1 MPDRGSA
8 APKRSFEAAGAL
20 VAILILGL
28 AFRLIIAYVLLPGSG
43 FGADRSTFQAW
54 AGDLAANG
62 PFGFYDRG
70 FFADYTPGYLY
81 VLWLVG
87 IVGTALGG
95 IGDLIKLPAI
105 AADVAIA
112 WLVHSFVQELGGSRR
127 AARIGAILFLVNPVT
142 WFDSAIWAQVDSVG
156 VVFLLLSLRDLWR
169 RRPERAS
176 FFAVVAAIVKPQLG
190 ILVPIIAI
198 VLVRRHVY
206 DRLRLASRT
215 AADEDPSTEL
225 PSGPSGDPWFDRLGT
240 GPIRL
245 VTSAGVGLA
254 TAIGLCLPFG
264 LSPVGLLELVAKAA
278 GGYPYVTVNAYNP
291 WALLSHDGNGLA
303 ENGLWLRDAA
313 GDKADQVATLIGGIP
328 AVYVGTG
335 LLLVGI
341 ALVCLVVARW
351 SRPATVTL
359 DEGGRSGAVRIVTDE
374 RRLLVVALTVMALV
388 FFVLPTRVHERYL
401 YPALALGAILAA
413 SSVRW
418 RIAYVVLALASF
430 ANLYAILLTPFYENP
445 GIKDWLGVGDAIRSP
460 LGVTLVVVGH
470 VAVFVWALAE
480 LRPAAIRRLDV
491 ETLGDSLWERV
502 QDDRSPAESQ
512 PPPERGEVPDRAA
525 GVLARAAPE
534 PWVGGASAGSG
545 PSGGLPLPFGLGAVR
560 ARLSDRSR
568 GLHGEGGG
576 RFDRLDVWLLVVIVV
591 ASLAL
596 RTFRLSEPYR
606 MHFDEVY
613 HARTATE
620 FLQDWR
626 YGERHDIYEFTHP
639 HLAKYAMAVG
649 LIVAGDDRVT
659 GQRSLGTAVSDVL
672 IEPRWEDPA
681 LPGGRA
687 GERFYVA
694 GGDQLLVYD
703 LVSRR
708 EITAWP
714 VPGASALA
722 LDPANHRVLVGTD
735 RGAVLALDTSAVLD
749 QLRTAGFGN
758 GSGTP
763 AADLDGPTPL
773 ADAGAPIVRMALTDD
788 GTGMA
793 VATRGG
799 EVVSVDPNTGEILAR
814 TPVSGVADLADGGLG
829 NGLTADPTRVTDPA
843 AAAAPLAEITGGDP
857 ADDHN

>member
-8 APKRSFEAAGAL
+8 APRRSFEAAGAL

-54 AGDLAANG
+54 AGELAANG

-87 IVGTALGG
+87 IVGNALGG

-105 AADVAIA
+105 IADVAIA
-112 WLVHSFVQELGGSRR
+112 WLVHSFVLELGGSRR

-198 VLVRRHVY
+198 VLLRRHVY
-206 DRLRLASRT
+206 DRLRPAPRT
-215 AADEDPSTEL
+215 AADDDPSTEL
-225 PSGPSGDPWFDRLGT
+225 PPGPSGDVWFDRLGM
-240 GPIRL
+240 GPIR
-245 VTSAGVGLA
+245 VITSAAVGLA

-264 LSPVGLLELVAKAA
+264 LSPVGLLGLVAKAA
-278 GGYPYVTVNAYNP
+278 GGYPYITVNAYNP
-291 WALLSHDGNGLA
+291 WALLSHEGSGLA
-303 ENGLWLRDAA
+303 ANGQWLRDAA
-313 GDKADQVATLIGGIP
+313 GDAADEVATLVGGIP
-328 AVYVGTG
+328 AVYVGTV

-351 SRPATVTL
+351 SRPATLTL
-359 DEGGRSGAVRIVTDE
+359 DEGGGSAPLRILTDE
-374 RRLLVVALTVMALV
+374 RRLLVVALTVLALV

-445 GIKDWLGVGDAIRSP
+445 GIKDWLGMGDAIRSP

-470 VAVFVWALAE
+470 VAVFAWALTE
-480 LRPAAIRRLDV
+480 LRPAAIRRLDI
-491 ETLGDSLWERV
+491 EAINDGLWERSE
-502 QDDRSPAESQ
+502 DDASPGDSES
-512 PPPERGEVPDRAA
+512 PPELREVPARTGAA
-525 GVLARAAPE
+525 LAPAALE
-534 PWVGGASAGSG
+534 PWGAAARPVRG

-560 ARLSDRSR
+560 ARLADRSR

-591 ASLAL
+591 ASLVL

-626 YGERHDIYEFTHP
+626 YGKPHDIYEFTHP

-659 GQRSLGTAVSDVL
+659 AQRSARDRGPGRPGRAALGGPVLAGRSGRRAVLRGRWRPAPGLRPGQPPGDRGL
-672 IEPRWEDPA
+672 ARPGGERPGPRPDQPSRPGRDRRRGGARARHDGGARRAPQDRLRQRPGDPGGGARRADPA
-681 LPGGRA
+681 GRRRGADRADGPHRRWHGDGRRRPAAARSCRSTQAPARSSPGPP
-687 GERFYVA
+687 
-694 GGDQLLVYD
+694 
-703 LVSRR
+703 S
-708 EITAWP
+708 TAWP
-714 VPGASALA
+714 TWP
-722 LDPANHRVLVGTD
+722 
-735 RGAVLALDTSAVLD
+735 
-749 QLRTAGFGN
+749 TAGW
-758 GSGTP
+758 
-763 AADLDGPTPL
+763 
-773 ADAGAPIVRMALTDD
+773 
-788 GTGMA
+788 
-793 VATRGG
+793 AT
-799 EVVSVDPNTGEILAR
+799 A
-814 TPVSGVADLADGGLG
+814 
-829 NGLTADPTRVTDPA
+829 
-843 AAAAPLAEITGGDP
+843 
-857 ADDHN
+857 